1 MVGLHRSITIS
12 FMLVGHTKF
21 SPDWCFGLLKQRY
34 RRTFAS
40 CLQDIADAVNASAD
54 VNIAQLAGTQDG
66 EVIVPT
72 YDWAQFLGEHF

>member
-34 RRTFAS
+34 RSPFVS
-40 CLQDIADAVNASAD
+40 CLRDIIHIVNTSSD
-54 VNIAQLAGTQDG
+54 INIAQLVGTQKG
-66 EVIVPT
+66 EVIVPV
-72 YDWAQFLGEHF
+72 YDWMQFLG